1 MSPPSS
7 APHDT
12 AAASPKSPEW
22 TLILPAYN
30 EEPTIAQVLGTVTHS
45 FPEAEII
52 VVSDGSTDR
61 TPLLAKQ
68 HGVRCVH
75 YSPNRGKG
83 YAVRRGVLAATTPL
97 VIFTDADL
105 PFGVEGVRTI
115 VRRLSEDPDAEMVI
129 ASKIDIKRGLTYRTA
144 RHAARAG
151 IALLTGLRYADT
163 QAGLKGF
170 RLRVAK
176 AIYSRTHIDGFAS
189 DIEVLYLAKQ
199 DRVKVV
205 VIPMAVAGGVARP
218 SSFGLG
224 QGWRLLKDVWRIR
237 RGR

>member
-1 MSPPSS
+1 MSPMPS

-12 AAASPKSPEW
+12 AAASPNSPEW

-68 HGVRCVH
+68 LGVRCVH
-75 YSPNRGKG
+75 YAPNRGKG

-129 ASKIDIKRGLTYRTA
+129 ASKIGIKRGLAYRTA

-151 IALLTGLRYADT
+151 IALLTGL
-163 QAGLKGF
+163 
-170 RLRVAK
+170 
-176 AIYSRTHIDGFAS
+176 
-189 DIEVLYLAKQ
+189 
-199 DRVKVV
+199 
-205 VIPMAVAGGVARP
+205 
-218 SSFGLG
+218 
-224 QGWRLLKDVWRIR
+224 
-237 RGR
+237 

>member
-1 MSPPSS
+1 MDAHS
-7 APHDT
+7 
-12 AAASPKSPEW
+12 
-22 TLILPAYN
+22 PAYN
-30 EEPTIAQVLGTVTHS
+30 EEPTIAQVLGTVTHF

-61 TPLLAKQ
+61 TPPLAKQ
-68 HGVRCVH
+68 SRECVA
-75 YSPNRGKG
+75 STTRAQSRQG

-129 ASKIDIKRGLTYRTA
+129 ASKIGIKRGLAYRTA

-163 QAGLKGF
+163 QASTKGF
-170 RLRVAK
+170 PPAGGEGNLLTNPHRWLRVGYRS
-176 AIYSRTHIDGFAS
+176 AISGQARSCESSGYSHGRGRRCGPAEF
-189 DIEVLYLAKQ
+189 V
-199 DRVKVV
+199 R
-205 VIPMAVAGGVARP
+205 AGP
-218 SSFGLG
+218 GLETAE
-224 QGWRLLKDVWRIR
+224 R
-237 RGR
+237 RGG